1 MTPRGSHVSRR
12 ARLEF
17 TPTPVGEA
25 GRSPIVI
32 QAQHHVPEYFRE

>member
-1 MTPRGSHVSRR
+1 MTATGSLLTRR

-17 TPTPVGEA
+17 TLTPVGEA

-32 QAQHHVPEYFRE
+32 QAQHRIPEYFRP